1 MPADKPPFARFGTT
15 CVRNYSVQDKP
26 IHTHREAI
34 YPTTAF
40 AFPDSAEAMRAAAD
54 PDSGYLYSRW
64 NNPTAEGAA
73 RAVAA
78 LETLGSGLQAEA
90 RLFASGMA
98 AISAAL
104 MALLKPGQVVLTQP
118 QLYGGTDEL
127 LRRVLQPWGVQQ
139 VRVDL
144 NSPEELDRA
153 LREYPSTALVYAETP
168 SNPML
173 YCADLAQLGAWAE
186 AHKLPLVVDNT
197 FATPYLQQPLALG
210 ARVVV
215 HSATK
220 FLNGHGSALGGVV
233 LSTDLDWMRGP
244 LFAQL
249 KLLGASA
256 SPFDAW
262 LLLSGL
268 KTLELRMERHC
279 ANAARI
285 AEFLEQHPAVAAVQY
300 TGLANHPYH
309 ELATRQM
316 RTHGAMLSA
325 DLKGGM
331 EAARRLM
338 DRVKVCSLAT
348 TLGTVDTLVQHP
360 ATMTHL
366 PVPREQRLAQGIGDG
381 LIRLSAG
388 IENIEDIL
396 ADLDQALA

>member
-1 MPADKPPFARFGTT
+1 MSAAKPPFPRFGTT
-15 CVRNYSVQDKP
+15 CVRNYSVRDKVV
-26 IHTHREAI
+26 HTHREAI

-54 PDSGYLYSRW
+54 PESGYLYSRW

-78 LETLGSGLQAEA
+78 LETLGSELQAEA

-127 LRRVLQPWGVQQ
+127 LRRILEPWGVKQ

-144 NSPEELDRA
+144 NNLQALDSA
-153 LREYPSTALVYAETP
+153 LREHPKTALVYAETP

-173 YCADLAQLGAWAE
+173 YCADLVQLGAWAQS
-186 AHKLPLVVDNT
+186 HKLPLVVDNT
-197 FATPYLQQPLALG
+197 FATPYLQQPLRMG
-210 ARVVV
+210 AKVVL

-233 LSTDLDWMRGP
+233 VSTDIDWMRGP

-249 KLLGASA
+249 KLMGASP

-279 ANAARI
+279 ANAQRI
-285 AEFLEQHPAVAAVQY
+285 AEFLRDHTAVTAVQY
-300 TGLANHPYH
+300 TGLPEHPFH
-309 ELATRQM
+309 QLASRQM

-325 DLKGGM
+325 DLVGGL
-331 EAARRLM
+331 EAAQRLM
-338 DRVKVCSLAT
+338 DRVRVCALAT

-396 ADLDQALA
+396 EDLDQALA